1 MKESLKKH
9 NLRRRL
15 VQAAAALAQN
25 SRWTGWGKSLIYTG
39 PLKNFCVPGMNCYSC
54 PAAIGACP
62 IGALQAVV
70 GSKKKFSFYVVGY
83 LALIGVL
90 LGRFVCGWI
99 CLFGLIQELL
109 YKIPVPKWKVPAKA
123 DRALRWLKYVFLIV
137 FVLILPA
144 FLKVNNGLSSVP
156 YFCKLICPVGAL
168 EGSIPLAI
176 LDEGIRSQMG
186 FLFRWKFAILAAI
199 VVLSMFIHRPFCKYI
214 CPLGAFYGIFQRF
227 SFLKLKVDTEHC
239 VGCGACNVHCR
250 MNVDVVHHPNSSE
263 CIRCGECTKVCP
275 TGALNFNLTEMV
287 RKRKDLQKDL
297 HKMSG

>member
-1 MKESLKKH
+1 MKERLRKH
-9 NLRRRL
+9 GFRRKL

-25 SRWTGWGKSLIYTG
+25 PRWAGWGKSLIYTG

-70 GSKKKFSFYVVGY
+70 GSRKKFSFYIVGY
-83 LALIGVL
+83 LALIGIL

-109 YKIPVPKWKVPAKA
+109 YRIPVPKWNVPKKP
-123 DRALRWLKYVFLIV
+123 DRILRRLKYVLLAV

-156 YFCKLICPVGAL
+156 YFCKLVCPAGML
-168 EGSIPLAI
+168 EGGIPLSL
-176 LDEGIRSQMG
+176 LDEGIRSQIG
-186 FLFRWKFAILAAI
+186 FLFRWKFLILAVI
-199 VVLSMFIHRPFCKYI
+199 VVSSMFIHRPFCKYL
-214 CPLGAFYGIFQRF
+214 CPLGAFYGLFQRL
-227 SFLKLKVDTEHC
+227 SFLKLNVNEKQC
-239 VGCGACNVHCR
+239 VNCGACSSHCR
-250 MNVDVVHHPNSSE
+250 MNVDVVHNPNSAE

-275 TGALNFNLTEMV
+275 TGALHFNITERI
-287 RKRKDLQKDL
+287 RKK
-297 HKMSG
+297 